1 MDSQTLLWIIAIGM
15 SMATIVLIILLL
27 RTHKALVRF
36 KNLANIHPVSGL
48 PNRHAYEN
56 HIRRVVERINRNGGS
71 SLALIHADMNAFKHV
86 NDTYGHAMGD
96 ELLRQFGNV
105 LRSCIRPTDAVFH
118 TGGDEFMIV
127 CVGGGSA
134 AIDRIARK
142 AYDTMRRMRF
152 VSKKGAFSASASFGG
167 CSMRGPGVSV
177 EQLSQAAD
185 EQLYAAKELHRRG
198 EPAVQTDSLR
208 VHAPELPT
216 SPDEA

>member
-1 MDSQTLLWIIAIGM
+1 MDSQTLLLLIALGM
-15 SMATIVLIILLL
+15 STATIVLGIALF
-27 RTHKALVRF
+27 RTRKALVRF

-86 NDTYGHAMGD
+86 NDTYGHAVGD

-127 CVGGGSA
+127 CVGGGST

-142 AYDTMRRMRF
+142 AYERMKSMHF

-167 CSMRGPGVSV
+167 CSMSGPGITT
-177 EQLSQAAD
+177 EAIEEAAD
-185 EQLYAAKELHRRG
+185 NQLYAAKELHRRG
-198 EPAVQTDSLR
+198 EEAVQTDSLR
-208 VHAPELPT
+208 IQTPHEN
-216 SPDEA
+216 